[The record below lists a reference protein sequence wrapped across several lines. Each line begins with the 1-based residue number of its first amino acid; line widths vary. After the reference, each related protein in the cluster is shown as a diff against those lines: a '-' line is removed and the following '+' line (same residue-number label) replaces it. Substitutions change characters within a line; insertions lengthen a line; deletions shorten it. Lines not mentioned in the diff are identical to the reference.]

1 MLMKSRWLR
10 LFAVL
15 LAFTVFAVSCG
26 NDDDDGAGVTAGTA
40 TPAPA
45 EEQDS
50 EGPAEETPDEE
61 APAEGAPAAEA
72 PAEEESVDEVQI
84 TIEGSEEEV
93 AEGEV
98 PTGNIGH
105 TDGTILLTECGDG
118 RPTGGTL
125 TMGMFGEITG
135 WDPTLI
141 QGGASLGGTQM
152 TAIYD
157 GLFYLDLPTQK
168 ILPGLAESI
177 TTDDFLVF
185 TLTLREGI
193 NFTDGTPLDA
203 DAFIW
208 NIEHHQRKE
217 VGSQSAAQANLVAGM
232 EKINDHTIEITLTG
246 VNATFPQVF
255 TNRLAWMMSPT
266 AYQDGQDAETGLNT
280 GINVNPIGIGAGP
293 FMFESWTQDD
303 EAVLVRNPNYF
314 REGCPYLDKVVFKP
328 IIEASARYNAFKAGD
343 LDIAFDREPTNIN
356 DAKDRGVNTTTRT
369 DNHGGY
375 WMLNNQKVPF
385 NVRACRVAL
394 AHATD
399 YDTAN
404 EIAWKGLR
412 SVPRQ
417 LMREGSIWH
426 DPDPAATLPGYDRDA
441 ALEAL
446 GECEAALG
454 GPLEFETFCTTD
466 PINQLLTET
475 LIAMW
480 ADVGIS
486 ATAKCTEVG
495 EMVSAVFS
503 GEAVANPWA
512 IPVADPDYMHDTYY
526 GDSPED
532 GVCGEGL
539 PFRNWARACSPEFD
553 AALIAGRQG
562 LTYEERYEAYS
573 RFQRKFAEQVPVII
587 LDKPETGYYYTDEVS
602 GIFQSETGLLLLSFV
617 AKG

>member
-15 LAFTVFAVSCG
+15 LALTVFAVSCG
-26 NDDDDGAGVTAGTA
+26 NDDDDGPGVTAGTPA
-40 TPAPA
+40 PAAEEPDAEAPA
-45 EEQDS
+45 EEA
-50 EGPAEETPDEE
+50 PAEEAPDEE
-61 APAEGAPAAEA
+61 APAEA
-72 PAEEESVDEVQI
+72 PAEEPEEDVQI

-93 AEGEV
+93 TEGEV
-98 PTGNIGH
+98 PTGNVGH
-105 TDGTILLTECGDG
+105 TDGTILLTECSDG
-118 RPTGGTL
+118 RPSGGTL

-135 WDPTLI
+135 WDPTNI

-168 ILPGLAESI
+168 ILPGLGESI

-185 TLTLREGI
+185 TLTLRQGI
-193 NFTDGTPLDA
+193 NFSDGTPLDA

-208 NIEHHQRKE
+208 NIQHHQRKE
-217 VGSQSAAQANLVAGM
+217 VGSQSAAQANLIAEM

-266 AYQDGQDAETGLNT
+266 AYQDGQDPETGLNT
-280 GINVNPIGIGAGP
+280 GINVNPVGIGAGP
-293 FMFESWTQDD
+293 FIFESWIQDD
-303 EAVLVRNPNYF
+303 EAVLVRNPDYF

-328 IIEASARYNAFKAGD
+328 IVEAEARYNAFKAGD
-343 LDIAFDREPTNIN
+343 LDMAFDRDPINLN
-356 DAKDRGVNTTTRT
+356 DARDRGVNTTTRV

-375 WMLNNQKVPF
+375 WLLNNQKAPF

-404 EIAWKGLR
+404 DIAWNGLR

-417 LMREGSIWH
+417 VMKEGSMWH
-426 DPDPAATLPGYDRDA
+426 DPHPDAVLPGFDQDAAAA
-441 ALEAL
+441 ALE
-446 GECEAALG
+446 ECEAELG

-475 LIAMW
+475 LISMW
-480 ADVGIS
+480 AEVGITVTS
-486 ATAKCTEVG
+486 KCTEVG

-512 IPVADPDYMHDTYY
+512 IPVADPDYLYDTYY
-526 GDSPED
+526 GHSPED
-532 GVCGEGL
+532 GVCGDNVS
-539 PFRNWARACSPEFD
+539 FRNWAKSCSPEFD
-553 AALIAGRQG
+553 ASLTAGRQG
-562 LTYEERYEAYS
+562 LTFEERYEAYS
-573 RFQRKFAEQVPVII
+573 RFQRKFAEQVPVIM

-602 GIFQSETGLLLLSFV
+602 GVFQSETGLVLLGFV